1 MPTDRPS
8 AQHLNPEDAFGFME
22 NTLTRSHGTLP
33 GTEIGSNSAGKGRKG
48 LNRRRLHLEGS
59 LQLAETGDHDANR

>member
-1 MPTDRPS
+1 MSSLKTCGNKGFLQRPG
-8 AQHLNPEDAFGFME
+8 DG
-22 NTLTRSHGTLP
+22 GTLP